1 MERWEQHAIQEWHVF
16 HTRVKHGN
24 VQISK
29 MDLKKPLPSQRRVA
43 WQCIYTRWRTPNG
56 QHRNKNKNAMVTVH
70 PTYIEKW
77 WCMMRRRVEIWKGMF
92 HHPQGHL
99 QKKKVQNCF
108 QSQKGLFYVEQRFVV
123 TDKNGLMAIWIPKV
137 RIIEVSPR
145 RQTSVVFQNMPDHL
159 YRRRG
164 GMHAQ
169 SGSYPQASWTVLWL
183 PPILRSQI
191 RIAPR
196 T

>member
-1 MERWEQHAIQEWHVF
+1 MQRWEQHAIQEWHVF

-29 MDLKKPLPSQRRVA
+29 MDPKKPLPSQRRVA

-56 QHRNKNKNAMVTVH
+56 QHINKNKNAMVTVH

-77 WCMMRRRVEIWKGMF
+77 WCMRRRVEIWKCMF

-99 QKKKVQNCF
+99 QKKKGTKLLPIAEGFILCRTTICSHRQKRFDGHMNP
-108 QSQKGLFYVEQRFVV
+108 QSPHHRGLSQTTNKCSFPKHARPPISAQRWH
-123 TDKNGLMAIWIPKV
+123 T
-137 RIIEVSPR
+137 
-145 RQTSVVFQNMPDHL
+145 
-159 YRRRG
+159 
-164 GMHAQ
+164 Q